1 MFIHP
6 SKFLVRRPNKRRS
19 NAGLMMGRRRRR
31 RANINPALG
40 QTAEDVIGILTLPSL
55 STTETFLI
63 CFISQLNILLGMK

>member
-1 MFIHP
+1 
-6 SKFLVRRPNKRRS
+6 
-19 NAGLMMGRRRRR
+19 MMGRRRRR

-55 STTETFLI
+55 STTKMFLI